1 MAGLEYGPAKKKVST
16 FRGERGSAKWEE
28 NRRTVLPVCACL
40 GGLATNKIPKA
51 GGIAKIPVL
60 FAPASSDG

>member
-1 MAGLEYGPAKKKVST
+1 MARLEYEPGQKEG
-16 FRGERGSAKWEE
+16 FNLQRGTPFSGMGG

-51 GGIAKIPVL
+51 GGITKFPFCL
-60 FAPASSDG
+60 L